1 MSTIPKPP
9 GDPAWSAARHALA
22 VLLLTSVHHAYGAY
36 VYNTPWRY
44 HALLVSV
51 PTALVILGSLTLMR
65 RRSSGLVGV
74 LLRGLFVLT
83 TLAIPVLAFGAYE
96 GLYNHVVK
104 NALYFGGASP
114 GLLARLFPP
123 PTYEMPNDVFFEI
136 TGVLQVV
143 PAAMAAWHLYRMWGG
158 NARLAGRSYA
168 RADSSLRAN
177 S

>member
-1 MSTIPKPP
+1 MSTISKPA
-9 GDPAWSAARHALA
+9 GDAAWNAARYGLA

-36 VYNTPWRY
+36 VYDTPWRY
-44 HALLVSV
+44 HAVLVSV
-51 PTALVILGSLTLMR
+51 STGLVIFGSLVLLR
-65 RRSSGLVGV
+65 RLSGLLRVV
-74 LLRGLFVLT
+74 LRGLFVLT

-96 GLYNHVVK
+96 GLYNHVMK

-136 TGVLQVV
+136 TGVLQVA
-143 PAAMAAWHLYRMWGG
+143 PAAIAAWHLYRMWAGT
-158 NARLAGRSYA
+158 ARLAGQSYSQA
-168 RADSSLRAN
+168 GSSLRAN